1 MNMGISNFTLERL
14 FIDIKDSIINSK
26 IERIFNISDTSYIF
40 SLYKEGKCI
49 DLLLSLDPSLPLML
63 INNKSVVYSINQSN
77 NQTNILKKYF
87 DHGTILDLYK
97 VQNDRIVIFKIKKW
111 YNIISEKSSDTI

>member
-87 DHGTILDLYK
+87 FLNLT
-97 VQNDRIVIFKIKKW
+97 
-111 YNIISEKSSDTI
+111 